1 MLDKLYI
8 TPLQW
13 LRILRWTL
21 YSLLLLLALL
31 LQTVVFGGGRTL
43 LGVQPDLVPV
53 VIVCVCLR
61 EGAERGGTFALLA
74 SLFWH
79 LSGAE
84 YGSVCILVY
93 TVLPVAGALVC
104 RAMLAERFVPCL
116 LTTLVT
122 LFVGQAA
129 VFLLKFFFEGLAGI
143 YFLRRLLPCVL
154 VSLLFQPVVYLLVR
168 RIGKIG
174 EKHEST

>member
-53 VIVCVCLR
+53 VTTWSLLR
-61 EGAERGGTFALLA
+61 RTA
-74 SLFWH
+74 SL
-79 LSGAE
+79 G
-84 YGSVCILVY
+84 
-93 TVLPVAGALVC
+93 
-104 RAMLAERFVPCL
+104 R
-116 LTTLVT
+116 
-122 LFVGQAA
+122 
-129 VFLLKFFFEGLAGI
+129 
-143 YFLRRLLPCVL
+143 
-154 VSLLFQPVVYLLVR
+154 
-168 RIGKIG
+168 
-174 EKHEST
+174 